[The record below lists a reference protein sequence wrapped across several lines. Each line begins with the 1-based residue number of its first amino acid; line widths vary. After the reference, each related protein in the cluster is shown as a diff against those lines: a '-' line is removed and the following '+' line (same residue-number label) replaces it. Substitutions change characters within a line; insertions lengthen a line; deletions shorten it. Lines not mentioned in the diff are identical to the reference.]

1 MKKYLELNRVSR
13 WNVAA
18 ITFIIGFLLFPLCTI
33 ISNLVSNN
41 FDVSKTFYNGYRP
54 TVIIS
59 ESMEP
64 TCMTNC
70 VVLLQDVPFDEIK
83 EDDIILFETKEVG
96 SVIHRVYTSYKDDKE
111 YLLWTKGD
119 NNSRPDDWTVTK
131 DMYRGKVVKIYN
143 WLAPII
149 TILFGAFVNP
159 SISHLAFGFIV
170 IACCLT
176 SLIWILNGIWD
187 FIVIWKCI
195 KKDID
200 NVSDEGFKSDYF
212 GYMNLR
218 HDYQDLYSELFKM
231 MKKSKDLSFIKRLV
245 LRFHIMRVYNAMVEE
260 RSLVERVDKRFNKYR
275 RFSKKYNLGYL
286 LDDDSDKF

>member
-1 MKKYLELNRVSR
+1 MYKKSDKVSKV
-13 WNVAA
+13 NN
-18 ITFIIGFLLFPLCTI
+18 IFLSFIIGFLLFPLCTI
-33 ISNLVSNN
+33 IFNLVSNN

-119 NNSRPDDWTVTK
+119 NNSRPDDWTVTQ

-170 IACCLT
+170 IACCLA

-187 FIVIWKCI
+187 FVIIWKCI
-195 KKDID
+195 KADID
-200 NVSDEGFKSDYF
+200 NVSDDGFKTDYF

-231 MKKSKDLSFIKRLV
+231 IKVSRDLSFIKRFIF
-245 LRFHIMRVYNAMVEE
+245 RFHIMRVYNAMVEE
-260 RSLVERVDKRFNKYR
+260 RSQVEKVDKRFNKYR
-275 RFSKKYNLGYL
+275 KFFKKNNLGYL
-286 LDDDSDKF
+286 LDADSDKS